1 MESSTRLGNVD
12 YSGITY
18 AEKCLLSDIAYR
30 ALADL
35 NYDTESATLM
45 KIINYGNGVYSA
57 SFTLPKENRIK
68 INFDVGTE
76 LYKINNS
83 SNEINNGPKIKSK
96 PYASIW

>member
-18 AEKCLLSDIAYR
+18 VEKCLLSDMAHR

-35 NYDTESATLM
+35 NYDTESAILI
-45 KIINYGNGVYSA
+45 KIINWGNGIYTADFSHP
-57 SFTLPKENRIK
+57 LEDK
-68 INFDVGTE
+68 INIKFSVGTE
-76 LYKINNS
+76 LYKIS
-83 SNEINNGPKIKSK
+83 KGPNEINSSPKTKSK